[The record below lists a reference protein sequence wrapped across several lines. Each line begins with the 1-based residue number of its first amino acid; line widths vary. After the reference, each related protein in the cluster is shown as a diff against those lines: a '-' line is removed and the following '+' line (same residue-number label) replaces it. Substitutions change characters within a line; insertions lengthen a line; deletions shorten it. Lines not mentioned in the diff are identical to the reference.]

1 MRVYFYHEKE
11 EIYMSLNIIIGII
24 LLITFVGFTVFAIK
38 GGNLMIGFLIMSII
52 WVALGMIGGVI
63 TWNDAQ
69 TVVFQGG
76 PESWGSTAVIVIFGS
91 WFGQVLIKTGV
102 ASTLIRKTVELG
114 GDQPMVTTI
123 LLCLVTGLIF
133 TSTFGA
139 GAVVAIGVIILPIL
153 LSLGVPKPLA
163 VSSYLMSVG
172 SGMYVNIVLFKQMQG
187 LFEGFQYDNNYL
199 KFGFSA
205 MAVQLVVVFI
215 MIGVKLRKSSVNHSW
230 AARAGKA
237 TSDGQAPWYAL
248 FTPLIPVVL
257 AIVFKWQPI
266 PAFIVASFYAL
277 FVTGNIKSFKDCEK
291 IVTKTFYDGVVD
303 VASLLGFLFILPM
316 FNKVSGLNAVFF
328 SEILGGI
335 LPSSTLLICI
345 VFIIIVPFGLFR
357 GPLTVFGAGS
367 ATLSILRTIPAF
379 GAAFLFP
386 LMYVPTITM
395 NISCCPTQSWNL
407 WAINYTK
414 STTKDFLKSG
424 VIWGWII
431 CAINIGLVYFFYGM

>member
-1 MRVYFYHEKE
+1 MNLDF
-11 EIYMSLNIIIGII
+11 IIGII
-24 LLITFVGFTVFAIK
+24 LLLTFIGFTIFAIK
-38 GGNLMIGFLIMSII
+38 GGNLMIGFLVMAII

-63 TWNDAQ
+63 TWEDAQ
-69 TVVFQGG
+69 TAVFQGG
-76 PESWGSTAVIVIFGS
+76 PESWGATAVVVIFGS

-102 ASTLIRKTVELG
+102 ASTLIRKVVELG
-114 GDQPMVTTI
+114 GDKPLVTTI
-123 LLCLVTGLIF
+123 LLSLVTGLIF

-153 LSLGVPKPLA
+153 LSLGVPKSLA

-187 LFEGFQYDNNYL
+187 LFEGFPYDSNYL
-199 KFGFSA
+199 KFGFAA
-205 MAVQLVVVFI
+205 MAVQLIVVFI
-215 MIGVKLRKSSVNHSW
+215 MIGVRLKKSSVNHAW
-230 AARAGKA
+230 AATAGKA
-237 TSDGQAPWYAL
+237 GIEGQAPWYAL
-248 FTPLIPVVL
+248 ITPIIPVVL
-257 AIVFKWQPI
+257 AIAFKWQPI

-277 FVTGNIKSFKDCEK
+277 FVTGTIKSYKDCEK

-316 FNKVSGLNAVFF
+316 FNKVSGLDAVFF
-328 SEILGGI
+328 QSVLGGI
-335 LPSSTLLICI
+335 LPTSTLLICI
-345 VFIIIVPFGLFR
+345 VFAIIAPFGLFR

-367 ATLSILRTIPAF
+367 ATLSILRTVPTF

-386 LMYVPTITM
+386 LLYIPTITI

-407 WAINYTK
+407 WAINYSK
-414 STTKDFLKSG
+414 STPKDFLKSG

-431 CAINIGLVYFFYGM
+431 CAINFGLVYFFYGR